1 MDKEA
6 STIALGGRRS
16 RKGPDYFRDQI
27 METAQQMWNKG
38 DLCEILQTLIM
49 WDVVGIDSVKSM
61 YSSPIYNW
69 YKQLFFPIRMKNL
82 LHIKTI

>member
-6 STIALGGRRS
+6 SAIALGGRRS
-16 RKGPDYFRDQI
+16 RKGPDYFRGQI
-27 METAQQMWNKG
+27 METAQQMWNQG
-38 DLCEILQTLIM
+38 DLCEILHTLIM
-49 WDVVGIDSVKSM
+49 WDVIGIDSVKNV

-69 YKQLFFPIRMKNL
+69 YIQLFFPIRMKNV